1 MSGVCCHRSR
11 FSKVKQISQEVSKE
25 TNCDFN
31 LSMISNG
38 GFSVL
43 IAMIQNVMDL
53 IHYLGIKETYHVARE
68 LRQIL

>member
-1 MSGVCCHRSR
+1 
-11 FSKVKQISQEVSKE
+11 
-25 TNCDFN
+25 
-31 LSMISNG
+31 MISNG

-68 LRQIL
+68 LRPIL